1 MKKLVLLASFLGLFN
16 LINAQVWQTINGPA
30 VVSGKLLDV
39 NANGNMY
46 MTGAEGIYYSESE
59 EGGSWQFF
67 LECNAPELCGL
78 TISKQGRVFVLPNDQ
93 NHILYTDDNGLTWH
107 QGADFLEN
115 RIENAPMCAVSND
128 TLLVYGAGTLHWTF
142 DAGATWNEVA
152 LPFIEE
158 GVFFGDMI
166 VDGYFNVFISTYNW
180 LMPVPNEM
188 GVFNA
193 SLQHL
198 DSWHQWASVEGGVKD
213 MDLDHLE
220 NVYATTSG
228 SYDHPNYRLYL
239 IPADRIGVS
248 NNITLF
254 TTQRVDEGH
263 QVLAY
268 STNHGQSFTQVG
280 ELLPSA
286 LVVPDTDME
295 FFMGQDQHLYCF
307 CDDQPFGHYRRSN
320 HIADNIVSGLLDH
333 TWDELVTSCDEAA
346 YVVDDGGNVQ
356 IWSAEGLAWLIST
369 VNGLNGQEPD
379 DFAERK
385 VTICN
390 DLDMSG
396 AIWTTLGQGTNYGN
410 PNPDRLKFCGT
421 FDGGGHEISGL
432 YFYSRTMEPYSSF
445 FGDLCGA
452 RIENVRICHAYATG
466 RSDRDGLFFA
476 NADSLTVINNCRFEV
491 DEVNNKS
498 DLSADY
504 SIFGYNNEGTITNC
518 MTRCHKVT
526 YPDNDHI
533 SMDQFVYYNNGII
546 QNCAT
551 VADSLKWLYA
561 YSGIANTNNGLIEN
575 CYSFIGGFFGD
586 YQVWWPPA
594 PRQGMSFY
602 NHGTIKNCY
611 YNSLADWGITDC
623 AAYSNTGTIE
633 NTAPF
638 VWQDEWLLTDNT
650 PLIEALNTWIDA
662 QENSDDY
669 NYWCPNA
676 YFLGHQ
682 LPEFGN
688 YPHWQHV
695 YEEPHDFRYDKFFE
709 NDTCKIH
716 LIWTPPMGGRWFH
729 YDEHPLEGSDLYT
742 YWGIRI
748 PAENIQFG
756 DKLTHVAFFKGGCQG
771 GEVFYIC
778 ASNGDDTP
786 PGDPAGWPSWTSV
799 TVKPGPDEWINVELS
814 HPLVCEEGKSVWIML
829 RTPHG
834 LCGSPASYCQTS
846 GNPDA
851 RWASNNGFNWI
862 DGLTNGGGDWMVRGY
877 FNNSIS
883 YGDDFD
889 HYNLYRGRT
898 LTTMEKLVEVDKDAT
913 GYTESL
919 YAPYGG
925 YFYQLKAAYTDGGES
940 YAAPSWLYGFSHLSV
955 YFGNIS
961 PLGSEWYYE
970 IENEDGSITY
980 QQLSYA
986 ADTTINDEPV
996 KIIVKINTLYDKSSY
1011 SEERSHEYIYE
1022 DGNKVYWWNKTIGE
1036 FTMLYDFGAEPGN
1049 SWVINVGTN
1058 SLLMHVD
1065 QVEQVMYDGVSYRV
1079 LHVSDAD
1086 GLFSGSIVSGIG
1098 HMTSFFPEKLM
1109 QHDKDFRVDGIR
1121 CYWRQG
1127 DLVFRYG
1134 ERDCDE
1140 VYEQLH
1146 HGVEESLANEGF
1158 IIYPNPVNTHLFVI
1172 PNNLINNNET
1182 LPYRIINIIG
1192 QTMKS
1197 GQITGETDQ
1206 IDLSNLS
1213 SGMYFITI
1221 GNSTQKLIKCLAR

>member
-1 MKKLVLLASFLGLFN
+1 
-16 LINAQVWQTINGPA
+16 
-30 VVSGKLLDV
+30 
-39 NANGNMY
+39 
-46 MTGAEGIYYSESE
+46 
-59 EGGSWQFF
+59 
-67 LECNAPELCGL
+67 
-78 TISKQGRVFVLPNDQ
+78 
-93 NHILYTDDNGLTWH
+93 
-107 QGADFLEN
+107 
-115 RIENAPMCAVSND
+115 
-128 TLLVYGAGTLHWTF
+128 
-142 DAGATWNEVA
+142 
-152 LPFIEE
+152 
-158 GVFFGDMI
+158 
-166 VDGYFNVFISTYNW
+166 
-180 LMPVPNEM
+180 
-188 GVFNA
+188 
-193 SLQHL
+193 
-198 DSWHQWASVEGGVKD
+198 
-213 MDLDHLE
+213 
-220 NVYATTSG
+220 
-228 SYDHPNYRLYL
+228 
-239 IPADRIGVS
+239 
-248 NNITLF
+248 
-254 TTQRVDEGH
+254 
-263 QVLAY
+263 
-268 STNHGQSFTQVG
+268 
-280 ELLPSA
+280 
-286 LVVPDTDME
+286 
-295 FFMGQDQHLYCF
+295 
-307 CDDQPFGHYRRSN
+307 
-320 HIADNIVSGLLDH
+320 
-333 TWDELVTSCDEAA
+333 
-346 YVVDDGGNVQ
+346 
-356 IWSAEGLAWLIST
+356 
-369 VNGLNGQEPD
+369 
-379 DFAERK
+379 
-385 VTICN
+385 
-390 DLDMSG
+390 MSS
-396 AIWTTLGQGTNYGN
+396 AIWTTLGLGTNYGN

-452 RIENVRICHAYATG
+452 RIENVKIRHAYASG

-491 DEVNNKS
+491 DEVYKS

-533 SMDQFVYYNNGII
+533 SMDQFVYYNNGTI

-594 PRQGMSFY
+594 PRQGMCFY
-602 NHGTIKNCY
+602 NHGTIRNCY
-611 YNSLADWGITDC
+611 YNSMAEYGITDG
-623 AAYSNTGTIE
+623 AASSNMGTIE
-633 NTAPF
+633 NTSPF

-650 PLIEALNTWIDA
+650 SLIEALNTWIDA

-688 YPHWQHV
+688 YPHWQNI
-695 YEEPHDFRYDKFFE
+695 YEEPYDFRYDKFYE

-716 LIWTPPMGGRWFH
+716 FTWTPPMGGRWFH
-729 YDEHPLEGSDLYT
+729 YDKNPLEGSDLYM

-748 PAENIQFG
+748 PAEDIQFG
-756 DKLTHVAFFKGGCQG
+756 EQLTHVAFFKGGCQG

-778 ASNGDDTP
+778 VNNGDDTP
-786 PGDPAGWPSWTSV
+786 PGDPAGWPAWTSV
-799 TVKPGPDEWINVELS
+799 EVEPGPDEWINVELRN
-814 HPLVCEEGKSVWIML
+814 PLVCEAGKSVWIML

-834 LCGSPASYCQTS
+834 LCGSPASYCQIS

-851 RWASNNGFNWI
+851 RWATNDGSNWI
-862 DGLTNGGGDWMVRGY
+862 DGLTNGDGDWMVRGY
-877 FNNSIS
+877 FNNSNS
-883 YGDDFD
+883 YSEDFD

-898 LTTMEKLVEVDKDAT
+898 LSTMEKLVEVDKDAT

-925 YFYQLKAAYTDGGES
+925 YFYQLKASYADGGES
-940 YAAPSWLYGFSHLSV
+940 YAAPSWYNGVGHLSV

-970 IENEDGSITY
+970 IENENGSITY

-996 KIIVKINTLYDKSSY
+996 KIIVKINTLYDKGSY

-1022 DGNKVYWWNKTIGE
+1022 DGNKVFWWNKTLGE
-1036 FTMLYDFGAEPGN
+1036 FTLLYDFGAEPGY

-1058 SLLMHVD
+1058 NLLMQVN
-1065 QVEQVMYDGVSYRV
+1065 QVEQVMFDGISYRV
-1079 LHVSDAD
+1079 LHVSDPD

-1098 HMTSFFPEKLM
+1098 HMTSFFPERLM
-1109 QHDKDFRVDGIR
+1109 KHDKDYRVDGIR

-1127 DLVFRYG
+1127 DLVFKYG
-1134 ERDCDE
+1134 ECDCDE

-1146 HGVEESLANEGF
+1146 HGVDKLDMTESFL
-1158 IIYPNPVNTHLFVI
+1158 IYPNPTNGMITVSGHQSDT
-1172 PNNLINNNET
+1172 
-1182 LPYRIINIIG
+1182 YRITNIMG

-1197 GQITGETDQ
+1197 GQITSETEQ

>member
-1 MKKLVLLASFLGLFN
+1 MKKLVLLLSFLGLFN
-16 LINAQVWQTINGPA
+16 LINAQVWQTVNGPD
-30 VVSGKLLDV
+30 VVSGKLLGV

-46 MTGAEGIYYSESE
+46 MTGDEGIYYSESE
-59 EGGSWQFF
+59 SSWQFF
-67 LECNAPELCGL
+67 LECTSPELCGL

-107 QGADFLEN
+107 QSADFLEN
-115 RIENAPMCAVSND
+115 HLENAPMCAVSND

-142 DAGATWNEVA
+142 DAGATWNEVV
-152 LPFIEE
+152 LPFIKED
-158 GVFFGDMI
+158 VCFGDMI

-188 GVFNA
+188 GIFNA

-198 DSWHQWASVEGGVKD
+198 DQWHLWASVEGGVKD
-213 MDLDHLE
+213 LDLDHVE
-220 NVYATTSG
+220 NVYATTNG
-228 SYDHPNYRLYL
+228 TYDHPNYRLYL

-268 STNHGQSFTQVG
+268 STNHGQSFTQFG
-280 ELLPSA
+280 ELLPSI

-307 CDDQPFGHYRRSN
+307 CDDQPFGHYRKSV
-320 HIADNIVSGLLDH
+320 HVADNIVSGLLDH
-333 TWDELVTSCDEAA
+333 TWDELVTTCNEAA

-379 DFAERK
+379 DFAGKK
-385 VTICN
+385 VTVCDN
-390 DLDMSG
+390 LDMSG

-421 FDGGGHEISGL
+421 FDGGDHEISGL

-452 RIENVRICHAYATG
+452 RIENVRIRHAYATG

-518 MTRCHKVT
+518 MTRCHRVT

-602 NHGTIKNCY
+602 NHGIIRNCY
-611 YNSLADWGITDC
+611 YNSMADWGITDC

-633 NTAPF
+633 NTSPF
-638 VWQDEWLLTDNT
+638 IWQDEWLLNDNT
-650 PLIEALNTWIDA
+650 TLIEALNTWIDS
-662 QENSDDY
+662 QINNGDY
-669 NYWCPNA
+669 YLWCANA

-688 YPHWQHV
+688 YPHWENV
-695 YEEPHDFRYDKFFE
+695 YEEPRDFWATKTFT
-709 NDTCKIH
+709 NDTCQIH
-716 LIWTPPMGGRWFH
+716 FTWTPPKGGRWFH
-729 YDEHPLEGSDLYT
+729 YDENPHEGSSSYM

-748 PAENIQFG
+748 PAEDILPG
-756 DKLTHVAFFKGGCQG
+756 DELTHVAFFKEGCPDG
-771 GEVFYIC
+771 DHFCV
-778 ASNGDDTP
+778 AVNNGDDTP
-786 PGDPAGWPSWTSV
+786 PGDPSTWPSWTCV
-799 TVKPGPDEWINVELS
+799 DVEPGPDEWINVTLDQ
-814 HPLVCEEGKSVWIML
+814 PLVCEAGKSVWIML
-829 RTPHG
+829 HTPTG
-834 LCGSPASYCQTS
+834 VCENTASYCQTS

-851 RWASNNGFNWI
+851 RWATNDGSNWF
-862 DGLTNGGGDWMVRGY
+862 DGLTNGSGDWMVRGY
-877 FNNSIS
+877 FNNSYS
-883 YGDDFD
+883 YGEDFD

-898 LTTMEKLVEVDKDAT
+898 LATMEKLAEVDKDST
-913 GYTESL
+913 GYTETL

-925 YFYQLKAAYTDGGES
+925 YFYQLKASYADGGVS
-940 YAAPSWLYGFSHLSV
+940 CAAPSWLYGIGHLSV

-980 QQLSYA
+980 QYLEYA
-986 ADTTINDEPV
+986 TDTTINDDPV
-996 KIIVKINTLYDKSSY
+996 KIIVKINTLYDKSRY
-1011 SEERSHEYIYE
+1011 SEEISHEYIYE
-1022 DGNKVYWWNKTIGE
+1022 DGNQVYWWNKTLGE
-1036 FTMLYDFGAEPGN
+1036 FTLLYDFGAEPGD

-1065 QVEQVMYDGVSYRV
+1065 QVEQHLYDGVSYRV

-1086 GLFSGSIVSGIG
+1086 GLFTGSIVSSIG
-1098 HMTSFFPEKLM
+1098 HMTSFFPERLM
-1109 QHDKDFRVDGIR
+1109 QHDKDYRVDGIR

-1127 DLVFRYG
+1127 NLVFKYG

-1146 HGVEESLANEGF
+1146 TSVEESLANENF
-1158 IIYPNPVNTHLFVI
+1158 KIYPNPANSHLFVI
-1172 PNNLINNNET
+1172 PNNVIMNHVLPNTPFLITN
-1182 LPYRIINIIG
+1182 LLG
-1192 QTMKS
+1192 QTLLS
-1197 GQITGETDQ
+1197 GT
-1206 IDLSNLS
+1206 LSNKTINVS
-1213 SGMYFITI
+1213 SLPNGLYFLTI
-1221 GNSTQKLIKCLAR
+1221 GNKTQKIIIQHRNP

>member
-16 LINAQVWQTINGPA
+16 LINAQVWETVYSPD
-30 VVSGKLLDV
+30 VVSGKLLGV

-46 MTGAEGIYYSESE
+46 MTGDEGIYYSET
-59 EGGSWQFF
+59 GGSWQFF
-67 LECNAPELCGL
+67 LECIAPELCGL
-78 TISKQGRVFVLPNDQ
+78 TISQQGRVFVLPNDQ

-107 QGADFLEN
+107 QSVDFLEN
-115 RIENAPMCAVSND
+115 HLENAPMCAVSND
-128 TLLVYGAGTLHWTF
+128 TLLVYGAGLLHWTF
-142 DAGATWNEVA
+142 DAGTTWNQVT

-158 GVFFGDMI
+158 GVVFGDMI
-166 VDGYFNVFISTYNW
+166 VDSYYNVFISTYNW

-188 GVFNA
+188 GIFNA

-198 DSWHQWASVEGGVKD
+198 DQWHLWESVEGGVKD
-213 MDLDHLE
+213 MDLDHVE
-220 NVYATTSG
+220 NVYATTNG
-228 SYDHPNYRLYL
+228 SYEHPNYRLYL

-248 NNITLF
+248 NNITIF
-254 TTQRVDEGH
+254 TTQRVDDGH

-268 STNHGQSFTQVG
+268 STNHGQSFTQFG
-280 ELLPSA
+280 ELLPST

-295 FFMGQDQHLYCF
+295 FFMGLDQHLYCF
-307 CDDQPFGHYRRSN
+307 CDDQPFGNYRRSG

-333 TWDELVTSCDEAA
+333 TWDELVTSCNEEV

-379 DFAERK
+379 DFAGRK
-385 VTICN
+385 VTIKN

-396 AIWTTLGQGTNYGN
+396 AIWTTLGQGTNYGT

-452 RIENVRICHAYATG
+452 RIENVKIRHAYASG

-491 DEVNNKS
+491 DEVYKS

-533 SMDQFVYYNNGII
+533 SMDQFVYYNNGTI

-594 PRQGMSFY
+594 PRQGMCFY
-602 NHGTIKNCY
+602 NHGTIRNCY
-611 YNSLADWGITDC
+611 YNSLAEYDITDG
-623 AAYSNTGTIE
+623 AASSNMGTIE
-633 NTAPF
+633 NTSPF

-650 PLIEALNTWIDA
+650 SLIEALNTWIDA

-688 YPHWQHV
+688 YPHWINI
-695 YEEPHDFRYDKFFE
+695 YEAPRDFRADKISN
-709 NDTCKIH
+709 NDTCQIFFNWLHPQK
-716 LIWTPPMGGRWFH
+716 GRWIN
-729 YDEHPLEGSDLYT
+729 YDEHPHEGSYLYL

-748 PAENIQFG
+748 PADNIQFG
-756 DKLTHVAFFKGGCQG
+756 EQLTHVAFFKGGCQG

-778 ASNGDDTP
+778 VNNGDDTP
-786 PGDPAGWPSWTSV
+786 PGDPAGWPAWTSV
-799 TVKPGPDEWINVELS
+799 TVEPGPDEWINVELRN
-814 HPLVCEEGKSVWIML
+814 PLVCEEGKSVWIML
-829 RTPHG
+829 RTPYHF
-834 LCGSPASYCQTS
+834 CDRPASYCQTS

-851 RWASNNGFNWI
+851 RWASDDGYNWI
-862 DGLTNGGGDWMVRGY
+862 DCLADDGVCGDWMIRGY
-877 FNNSIS
+877 FNNNNG
-883 YGDDFD
+883 YGETFD

-898 LTTMEKLVEVDKDAT
+898 LATMEKLVEVDKDSI
-913 GYTESL
+913 GYTETL

-925 YFYQLKAAYTDGGES
+925 YFYQLTAAYTDGRES
-940 YAAPSWLYGFSHLSV
+940 NPALTTHPFENNYLSV

-980 QQLSYA
+980 QQLSYV

-996 KIIVKINTLYDKSSY
+996 KIIVKINTLYDKGSY

-1022 DGNKVYWWNKTIGE
+1022 DGNKVYWWNKTLGE
-1036 FTMLYDFGAEPGN
+1036 FTLLYDFGAEPGY
-1049 SWVINVGTN
+1049 SWVINVGMN
-1058 SLLMHVD
+1058 SLLMQVN
-1065 QVEQVMYDGVSYRV
+1065 QVEQVMFDGISYRV
-1079 LHVSDAD
+1079 LHVSDPD

-1098 HMTSFFPEKLM
+1098 HMTSFFPERLM
-1109 QHDKDFRVDGIR
+1109 KHDKDYRVDGIR
-1121 CYWRQG
+1121 CYWQQG
-1127 DLVFRYG
+1127 DLVFKYG

-1140 VYEQLH
+1140 IYEQLH
-1146 HGVEESLANEGF
+1146 HEIDELDMTEGF
-1158 IIYPNPVNTHLFVI
+1158 LVYPNPSDGTITVSGHQFDA
-1172 PNNLINNNET
+1172 
-1182 LPYRIINIIG
+1182 YRITNVMG
-1192 QTMKS
+1192 QTVMS
-1197 GQITGETDQ
+1197 GT
-1206 IDLSNLS
+1206 IDGTSLNLS
-1213 SGMYFITI
+1213 ALPAGMYFIII
-1221 GNSTQKLIKCLAR
+1221 GNKIQKLIVTCHAL